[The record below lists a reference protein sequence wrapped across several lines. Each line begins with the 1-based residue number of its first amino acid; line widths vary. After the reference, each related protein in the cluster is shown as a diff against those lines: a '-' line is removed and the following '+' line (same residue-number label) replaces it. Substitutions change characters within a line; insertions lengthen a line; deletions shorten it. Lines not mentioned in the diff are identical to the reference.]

1 VLRATTD
8 FIYLRM
14 HGPDYHHLYSGSYP
28 GADLTWW
35 ADRIREWNLAGKDV
49 FVYFNNDGNAN
60 SVRNARTLLALHAS
74 GATSHPA
81 TSAVNVS

>member
-1 VLRATTD
+1 
-8 FIYLRM
+8 M